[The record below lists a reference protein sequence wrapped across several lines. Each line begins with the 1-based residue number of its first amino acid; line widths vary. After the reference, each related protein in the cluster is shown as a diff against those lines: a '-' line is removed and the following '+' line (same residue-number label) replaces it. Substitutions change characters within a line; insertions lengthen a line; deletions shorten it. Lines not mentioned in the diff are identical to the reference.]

1 MALGV
6 TPGQPLPQ
14 LEASRSYSTLQ
25 TSLPPPCSSSTG
37 WTQEKPLRGVFQI
50 RGAWALGSSVKVA
63 DVPPQVRNGRRD
75 THGGSGRA
83 EEAHW
88 PGPGLWGRL
97 RLHPGAW
104 APAVGPPDA
113 LAPPAPRSG
122 RACPGVSPHRSIGPA
137 ADVGR
142 GQVGLGQLPGGLV
155 DVLLVEALF
164 PGEAHP
170 AHTSSA
176 APVRRLRSLP
186 ARFPA
191 PGPLPRSPPLP
202 PGFARSSPPRGR
214 GRPAA
219 RPTCRFT
226 QVRPR
231 PGLPRQPSP

>member
-1 MALGV
+1 MVLDV

-14 LEASRSYSTLQ
+14 PEASRSRSTLQ
-25 TSLPPPCSSSTG
+25 PSLPPPSGSAG
-37 WTQEKPLRGVFQI
+37 WTQEKPLGGGVFQI
-50 RGAWALGSSVKVA
+50 RGGRALESSVKETRQPRYAAGEETPTA
-63 DVPPQVRNGRRD
+63 DQEEQRRCAGPAQARG
-75 THGGSGRA
+75 GGSTCV
-83 EEAHW
+83 
-88 PGPGLWGRL
+88 PGPWRPPSA
-97 RLHPGAW
+97 R
-104 APAVGPPDA
+104 PDA

-122 RACPGVSPHRSIGPA
+122 RACPRVSPHRAIGPA

-142 GQVGLGQLPGGLV
+142 GHVGLGQLPGGLV

-170 AHTSSA
+170 AHTIPA

-191 PGPLPRSPPLP
+191 PGPLPRSLPLPLP
-202 PGFARSSPPRGR
+202 PRSSPARGR

-219 RPTCRFT
+219 RPTCPFA
-226 QVRPR
+226 QVRRR

>member
-1 MALGV
+1 MLYLLCSPVCHLLLAPRVGPRKSPRGGRGLPNPRGPGLGV
-6 TPGQPLPQ
+6 LGQGD
-14 LEASRSYSTLQ
+14 A
-25 TSLPPPCSSSTG
+25 
-37 WTQEKPLRGVFQI
+37 
-50 RGAWALGSSVKVA
+50 
-63 DVPPQVRNGRRD
+63 PPQVRGAAGEETPTADQEEQRRC
-75 THGGSGRA
+75 TGPAQARGGGSTCVL
-83 EEAHW
+83 
-88 PGPGLWGRL
+88 GPGRPPSV
-97 RLHPGAW
+97 R
-104 APAVGPPDA
+104 PDA

-122 RACPGVSPHRSIGPA
+122 RACPGVSPHRAIGPA

-170 AHTSSA
+170 AHTIPA

-191 PGPLPRSPPLP
+191 PGPLPRSPLLP
-202 PGFARSSPPRGR
+202 PRSAPARGR

-219 RPTCRFT
+219 RPTCPFA